1 MQFHKRADNS
11 SRQNSARSNSF
22 AGNRDLHSSSP
33 AHNVNPSTV
42 NATRAPP
49 PIDVDQLY
57 DTFDKMETEDNTAM
71 KDMFGMLLNLSI
83 KSSETEEMKS
93 QLTFNSQRLDRLEAK
108 IGNPEE
114 LAVPLSLAVR
124 NLPFPG
130 PGVTDLQLIKAA
142 FKEINAR
149 GVDLDRDIVKVVRQ
163 GATAENL
170 GTVLVE
176 MSSDE
181 TRASIMKT
189 KKCLENN
196 PSPGIRKLIIKNMK
210 PRVELKFDI
219 ALNEILKRI
228 PGGENCYIA
237 NNGHIREKNP
247 NQRNYQNPLNSNP
260 NPGSSRPNFNQFYS
274 NPRPTP
280 TPHQQQS
287 FGQLSQ
293 FYQPRPVSTIAG
305 SRVPV
310 SIPLHSTPHQ
320 VPISN
325 PAAPWAPVSIPPYPT
340 LHRVPISNPTAPIM
354 SAPLINFQ
362 VPPPTQHPSAPAV
375 TQPASASF
383 DSLITTPAMISTP
396 LVTIQPEC
404 DQSSG
409 QASEQVVGQDS
420 HQSQPAATSQD
431 EGMNQQ

>member
-1 MQFHKRADNS
+1 MGTEENS
-11 SRQNSARSNSF
+11 
-22 AGNRDLHSSSP
+22 
-33 AHNVNPSTV
+33 
-42 NATRAPP
+42 
-49 PIDVDQLY
+49 
-57 DTFDKMETEDNTAM
+57 AM

-108 IGNPEE
+108 VGNPEE

-228 PGGENCYIA
+228 PGGENCFIA

-247 NQRNYQNPLNSNP
+247 NQRNSYQNPMNSNP
-260 NPGSSRPNFNQFYS
+260 NPSYSRPNFNQFNS
-274 NPRPTP
+274 KPRPTP
-280 TPHQQQS
+280 TPYQQQP
-287 FGQLSQ
+287 FGQFSQ
-293 FYQPRPVSTIAG
+293 FYQPPPVSTIAG

-310 SIPLHSTPHQ
+310 SIPLYPTPHQ
-320 VPISN
+320 VPLSN
-325 PAAPWAPVSIPPYPT
+325 PAAPWVPVSIPPYPT
-340 LHRVPISNPTAPIM
+340 LHQVPISNQAAPIM
-354 SAPLINFQ
+354 SAPLISFQ
-362 VPPPTQHPSAPAV
+362 VPPPTQQPSAPSV
-375 TQPASASF
+375 SQPASASF
-383 DSLITTPAMISTP
+383 DSLITNPAVISTP
-396 LVTIQPEC
+396 LVTIQPEL

-409 QASEQVVGQDS
+409 QTSEHVVGQDS